1 VGASHGRRDPDPG
14 HPARP
19 DRHASGTTT
28 ADATSFEL
36 VARRDSTAYGICSN
50 PFLEHA
56 FTTVEYRIKVD
67 IHADGTWGYDEDT
80 VMLIRGKDEP
90 FHHTDR
96 NLLTKIA
103 EPTPNPMGAA
113 GAGSSLRFALRD
125 GLDGALFAHGGG
137 DLPALHGAG
146 AVRAF
151 QARAFPIHQPRL

>member
-1 VGASHGRRDPDPG
+1 M
-14 HPARP
+14 
-19 DRHASGTTT
+19 ASGTTT
-28 ADATSFEL
+28 AYATSFEL

-96 NLLTKIA
+96 NLLTKVG
-103 EPTPNPMGAA
+103 EPAPNPMALQALAA
-113 GAGSSLRFALRD
+113 A
-125 GLDGALFAHGGG
+125 
-137 DLPALHGAG
+137 
-146 AVRAF
+146 
-151 QARAFPIHQPRL
+151 